1 MRKSPGVARYIHG
14 ETDAKE
20 TERLEKQARFLTRW
34 ILDGVEAG
42 PGALVLDLA
51 CGTGAMMRRL
61 AARLP
66 DALLFGA
73 DLSRAQLREAKK
85 RSPELS
91 LVQSN
96 AAALPFRPG
105 AFDVVHWS
113 WLLEHVPRERA
124 VDILREVRRVLRE
137 GGVAWM
143 TEVDNDSLAFWP
155 RIPLAEE
162 CFRSLWKAQEEGG
175 GGDPIVGRKLY
186 GMCRSAGFTEVQVLP
201 TTFHLHQ
208 GSAPGYFHGM
218 LREFAEILDSAREAL
233 PARLRGRTDEAIAQV
248 LGLEGDPGASF
259 TYTCFRARASR

>member
-1 MRKSPGVARYIHG
+1 MARYIHG

-20 TERLEKQARFLTRW
+20 TSRLEKQARFLTRW

-51 CGTGAMMRRL
+51 CGTGAMVRRL

-66 DALLFGA
+66 DAILFGA
-73 DLSRAQLREAKK
+73 DLSRPQLRAARL
-85 RSPELS
+85 RSPWLP

-96 AAALPFRPG
+96 ATALPFHSG

-124 VDILREVRRVLRE
+124 VDILREVRRVLAPE
-137 GGVAWM
+137 GVAWM

-162 CFRSLWKAQEEGG
+162 SFRALWKVQEEGG
-175 GGDPIVGRKLY
+175 GDPIIGRKLY
-186 GMCRSAGFTEVQVLP
+186 GLCRAAGFTDVQVFP
-201 TTFHLHQ
+201 TTFHLHH
-208 GSAPGYFHGM
+208 GSPPGYFHGM
-218 LREFAEILDSAREAL
+218 LEEFAEILDSARESL
-233 PARLRGRTDEAIAQV
+233 PDPLKPRADEAAAQV
-248 LGLEGDPGASF
+248 LGIEKDPGASF
-259 TYTCFRARASR
+259 TYTCFRVRASR

>member
-1 MRKSPGVARYIHG
+1 VARYIHG

-20 TERLEKQARFLTRW
+20 TNRLEKQARFLTRW

-66 DALLFGA
+66 DAVLLGT
-73 DLSRAQLREAKK
+73 DLSHAQLRDARL
-85 RSPELS
+85 RSPWLP

-96 AAALPFRPG
+96 AVALPFRGG

-124 VDILREVRRVLRE
+124 VDILREVRRVLAP

-162 CFRSLWKAQEEGG
+162 SFRALWKVQEDG
-175 GGDPIVGRKLY
+175 GGDPIIGRKLY
-186 GMCRSAGFTEVQVLP
+186 GLCRAAGFTDVQVFP
-201 TTFHLHQ
+201 TTFHLHH
-208 GSAPGYFHGM
+208 GSPPGYFHGM
-218 LREFAEILDSAREAL
+218 LEEFAEILDSARESL
-233 PARLRGRTDEAIAQV
+233 PDPLKQRADEAAAQV
-248 LGLEGDPGASF
+248 LGIEKDPGASF
-259 TYTCFRARASR
+259 TYTCFRVRASR

>member
-1 MRKSPGVARYIHG
+1 MASYIHG
-14 ETDAKE
+14 GTDPKE

-42 PGALVLDLA
+42 PGARVLDLA

-66 DALLFGA
+66 DAVLFGA
-73 DLSRAQLREAKK
+73 DLSREQLREAKK
-85 RSPELS
+85 RSPDLA

-96 AAALPFRPG
+96 AAALPFRSRTL
-105 AFDVVHWS
+105 DVVHWS

-124 VDILREVRRVLRE
+124 VDILREVRRVLAE
-137 GGVAWM
+137 NGVAWM

-155 RIPLAEE
+155 RIPVAEA
-162 CFRSLWKAQEEGG
+162 CFRALWKVQEEG

-186 GMCRSAGFTEVQVLP
+186 GMCRAAGFTDVQVFP

-208 GSAPGYFHGM
+208 GSPPGYFHGM
-218 LREFAEILDSAREAL
+218 LREFADILDSARESL
-233 PARLRGRTDEAIAQV
+233 PTGMRGKADAGIAEVMGLLGEA
-248 LGLEGDPGASF
+248 GASF
-259 TYTCFRARASR
+259 TYTCFRVRASR

>member
-1 MRKSPGVARYIHG
+1 MARYIHG

-20 TERLEKQARFLTRW
+20 TNRLEKQARFLTRW

-42 PGALVLDLA
+42 PGARVLDLA

-66 DALLFGA
+66 DAVLLGT
-73 DLSRAQLREAKK
+73 DLSHAQLRDARL
-85 RSPELS
+85 RSPWLP

-96 AAALPFRPG
+96 AVALPFRGG
-105 AFDVVHWS
+105 AFDVVLWS

-124 VDILREVRRVLRE
+124 VDILREVRRVLAP

-162 CFRSLWKAQEEGG
+162 SFRALWRVQEEGG
-175 GGDPIVGRKLY
+175 GDPIIGRKLY
-186 GMCRSAGFTEVQVLP
+186 GLCRAAGFTDVQVFP
-201 TTFHLHQ
+201 TTFHLHH
-208 GSAPGYFHGM
+208 GSPPGYFHGM
-218 LREFAEILDSAREAL
+218 LEEFAEILDSARESL
-233 PARLRGRTDEAIAQV
+233 PDPLKARVDEAAGQV
-248 LGLEGDPGASF
+248 LGIEKDPGASF
-259 TYTCFRARASR
+259 TYTCFRGRASR

>member
-1 MRKSPGVARYIHG
+1 VTRYIHG
-14 ETDAKE
+14 ETDPKE

-61 AARLP
+61 SARLP

-73 DLSRAQLREAKK
+73 DISFEQLREAKK
-85 RSPELS
+85 RSPELW

-96 AAALPFRPG
+96 AVALPFRSG

-113 WLLEHVPRERA
+113 WLIEHVPRERA
-124 VDILREVRRVLRE
+124 VDILREVRRVLGRN
-137 GGVAWM
+137 GVAWM

-155 RIPLAEE
+155 HIPLAEQ
-162 CFRSLWKAQEEGG
+162 CFRSLWKAQEDG

-186 GMCRSAGFTEVQVLP
+186 GMCRSAGFTDVQVLP
-201 TTFHLHQ
+201 TTLHLHQ
-208 GSAPGYFHGM
+208 GSPPGYFHGM
-218 LREFAEILDSAREAL
+218 LREFADILDSARESL
-233 PARLRGRTDEAIAQV
+233 PEGLKGRADEAIEEIV
-248 LGLEGDPGASF
+248 GLENDAGASF

>member
-1 MRKSPGVARYIHG
+1 MPSYIHG
-14 ETDAKE
+14 ETDPKE

-73 DLSRAQLREAKK
+73 DLSLEQLREARK
-85 RSPELS
+85 RTPELW

-96 AAALPFRPG
+96 AVALPFRSG

-113 WLLEHVPRERA
+113 WLLEHVARERA
-124 VDILREVRRVLRE
+124 VDILREVRRVLGT

-143 TEVDNDSLAFWP
+143 TEVDNDS
-155 RIPLAEE
+155 
-162 CFRSLWKAQEEGG
+162 
-175 GGDPIVGRKLY
+175 
-186 GMCRSAGFTEVQVLP
+186 
-201 TTFHLHQ
+201 
-208 GSAPGYFHGM
+208 
-218 LREFAEILDSAREAL
+218 
-233 PARLRGRTDEAIAQV
+233 
-248 LGLEGDPGASF
+248 
-259 TYTCFRARASR
+259 

>member
-1 MRKSPGVARYIHG
+1 MARYIHG
-14 ETDAKE
+14 ETDAAE

-42 PGALVLDLA
+42 PGARVLDLA
-51 CGTGAMMRRL
+51 CGTGAMVRRL

-66 DALLFGA
+66 DALLFGS
-73 DLSRAQLREAKK
+73 DLSRNQLRAARQ
-85 RSPELS
+85 RSPWLP

-96 AAALPFRPG
+96 AVALPFRPG

-113 WLLEHVPRERA
+113 WLLEHVPREQA
-124 VDILREVRRVLRE
+124 VNILREVRGVLTP

-162 CFRSLWKAQEEGG
+162 CFRALWKAQEEG

-186 GMCRSAGFTEVQVLP
+186 GFCRAAGFTDVQVFP
-201 TTFHLHQ
+201 TTFHLHH
-208 GSAPGYFHGM
+208 GSPPGYFHGM
-218 LREFAEILDSAREAL
+218 LEEFKEILESAKESL
-233 PARLRGRTDEAIAQV
+233 PKRLRGRADEAGAQV
-248 LGLEGDPGASF
+248 LELERDPGASF

>member
-1 MRKSPGVARYIHG
+1 VARYIHG
-14 ETDAKE
+14 GTDAKE
-20 TERLEKQARFLTRW
+20 TQRLEKQARFLTRW

-42 PGALVLDLA
+42 PGARVLDLA

-61 AARLP
+61 SARLP

-73 DLSRAQLREAKK
+73 DLSLAQLQDAKK
-85 RSPELS
+85 RSGELW
-91 LVQSN
+91 LVQSD
-96 AAALPFRPG
+96 ASALPFRAG

-124 VDILREVRRVLRE
+124 VDILREVRRVLGE
-137 GGVAWM
+137 GGVSWM

-155 RIPLAEE
+155 RIPLAEQ
-162 CFRSLWKAQEEGG
+162 CFRAIWKAQEEG

-186 GMCRSAGFTEVQVLP
+186 GMCRAAGFTDVQVLP
-201 TTFHLHQ
+201 TTFHLHY

-218 LREFAEILDSAREAL
+218 LEEFGEILDSARESL
-233 PARLRGRTDEAIAQV
+233 PPGLKSRTDQAIADL
-248 LGLEGDPGASF
+248 LGIEQDPGASF

>member
-1 MRKSPGVARYIHG
+1 VARYIHG

-20 TERLEKQARFLTRW
+20 TNRLEKQARFLTRW

-42 PGALVLDLA
+42 PGARVLDLA

-66 DALLFGA
+66 DAVLLGT
-73 DLSRAQLREAKK
+73 DLSHAQLRDARL
-85 RSPELS
+85 RSPWLP

-96 AAALPFRPG
+96 AVALPFRGG

-124 VDILREVRRVLRE
+124 VDILREVRRVLAP

-162 CFRSLWKAQEEGG
+162 SFRALWRVQEEGG
-175 GGDPIVGRKLY
+175 GDPIIGRKLY
-186 GMCRSAGFTEVQVLP
+186 GLCRAAGFTDVQVFP
-201 TTFHLHQ
+201 TTFHLHH
-208 GSAPGYFHGM
+208 GSPPGYFHGM
-218 LREFAEILDSAREAL
+218 LEEFAEILDSARESL
-233 PARLRGRTDEAIAQV
+233 PDPLKARVDEAAGQV
-248 LGLEGDPGASF
+248 LGIEKDPGASF
-259 TYTCFRARASR
+259 TYTCFRGRASR

>member
-1 MRKSPGVARYIHG
+1 VARYIHG
-14 ETDAKE
+14 ETDPKE

-73 DLSRAQLREAKK
+73 DISLAQVREARK
-85 RSPELS
+85 RSPELM

-96 AAALPFRPG
+96 AVALPFRS
-105 AFDVVHWS
+105 ASFDVVHWS

-137 GGVAWM
+137 AGVAWM
-143 TEVDNDSLAFWP
+143 TEVDNDSLSFWP
-155 RIPLAEE
+155 RIPLAED
-162 CFRSLWKAQEEGG
+162 CFRALWKAQEDG

-186 GMCRSAGFTEVQVLP
+186 GMCRAAGFTEVQVLP

-208 GSAPGYFHGM
+208 GSPPGYFHGM
-218 LREFAEILDSAREAL
+218 LKEFAEILDSAREAL
-233 PARLRGRTDEAIAQV
+233 PRSLRPRADEAMRQV
-248 LGLEGDPGASF
+248 LGLEEDPGASF

>member
-1 MRKSPGVARYIHG
+1 LRKSSGVAQYIHG
-14 ETDAKE
+14 GTDAAE

-42 PGALVLDLA
+42 PGARVLDLA

-73 DLSRAQLREAKK
+73 DLSLPQLREAKK
-85 RSPELS
+85 RTPGLW

-96 AAALPFRPG
+96 ATALPFRTR

-124 VDILREVRRVLRE
+124 VDILREVRRVLGE

-162 CFRSLWKAQEEGG
+162 CFRALWKAQEEG

-186 GMCRSAGFTEVQVLP
+186 GMCRAAGFTEVQVLP
-201 TTFHLHQ
+201 TTLHLHQ

-218 LREFAEILDSAREAL
+218 LEEFAGILDSARESLPKAL
-233 PARLRGRTDEAIAQV
+233 KSRADEAIRELA
-248 LGLEGDPGASF
+248 GLEKDRGASF

>member
-1 MRKSPGVARYIHG
+1 MARYIHG

-20 TERLEKQARFLTRW
+20 TNRLEKQARFLTRW

-66 DALLFGA
+66 DAVLLGT
-73 DLSRAQLREAKK
+73 DLSHAQLRDARL
-85 RSPELS
+85 RSPWLP

-96 AAALPFRPG
+96 AVALPFRGG

-124 VDILREVRRVLRE
+124 VDILREVRRVLAP

-162 CFRSLWKAQEEGG
+162 SFRALWKVQEDG
-175 GGDPIVGRKLY
+175 GGDPIIGRKLY
-186 GMCRSAGFTEVQVLP
+186 GLCRAAGFTDVQVFP
-201 TTFHLHQ
+201 TTFHLHH
-208 GSAPGYFHGM
+208 GSPPGYFHGM
-218 LREFAEILDSAREAL
+218 LEEFAEILDSARESL
-233 PARLRGRTDEAIAQV
+233 PDPLKQRADEAAAQV
-248 LGLEGDPGASF
+248 LGIEKDPGSSF
-259 TYTCFRARASR
+259 TYTCFRVRASR

>member
-1 MRKSPGVARYIHG
+1 MARYIHG
-14 ETDAKE
+14 GTDPKE

-73 DLSRAQLREAKK
+73 DLSGEQLLEAKK
-85 RSPELS
+85 RSPELM

-96 AAALPFRPG
+96 AAALPFRS
-105 AFDVVHWS
+105 AALDVVHWS

-124 VDILREVRRVLRE
+124 VDILREVRRVLGE
-137 GGVAWM
+137 EGVAWM

-162 CFRSLWKAQEEGG
+162 CFRALWKAQEDG

-186 GMCRSAGFTEVQVLP
+186 GMCRSAGFTDVQVFP

-208 GSAPGYFHGM
+208 GSPPGYFHGM
-218 LREFAEILDSAREAL
+218 LREFGDILDSAREAL
-233 PARLRGRTDEAIAQV
+233 PQRLRARTDEAMGQV
-248 LGLEGDPGASF
+248 LGLENDPGASF
-259 TYTCFRARASR
+259 TYTCFRIRASR

>member
-1 MRKSPGVARYIHG
+1 MARYIHG

-20 TERLEKQARFLTRW
+20 TNRLEKQARFLTRW

-66 DALLFGA
+66 DAVLLGT
-73 DLSRAQLREAKK
+73 DLSHAQLRDARL
-85 RSPELS
+85 RSPWLP

-96 AAALPFRPG
+96 AVALPFRGG

-124 VDILREVRRVLRE
+124 VDILREVRRVLAP

-162 CFRSLWKAQEEGG
+162 SFRALWKVQEEGG
-175 GGDPIVGRKLY
+175 GDPIIGRKLY
-186 GMCRSAGFTEVQVLP
+186 GLCRAAGFTDVQVFP
-201 TTFHLHQ
+201 TTFHLHH
-208 GSAPGYFHGM
+208 GSPPGYFHGM
-218 LREFAEILDSAREAL
+218 LEEFAEILDSARESL
-233 PARLRGRTDEAIAQV
+233 PDPLKARVDEAAAQV
-248 LGLEGDPGASF
+248 LGIEKDPGASF
-259 TYTCFRARASR
+259 TYTCFRVRASR

>member
-1 MRKSPGVARYIHG
+1 MAPYIHG
-14 ETDAKE
+14 ETDRKE
-20 TERLEKQARFLTRW
+20 TERLERQARFLTRW

-42 PGALVLDLA
+42 PGARVLDLA

-66 DALLFGA
+66 DALLFGT
-73 DLSRAQLREAKK
+73 DLSRDQLLEAKK
-85 RSPELS
+85 RSPDLW
-91 LVQSN
+91 LAQSN
-96 AAALPFRPG
+96 AVALPFRGG

-124 VDILREVRRVLRE
+124 VDILREVRRVLGE

-162 CFRSLWKAQEEGG
+162 CFRALWKAQEEG
-175 GGDPIVGRKLY
+175 GGDPIVGRKLH
-186 GMCRSAGFTEVQVLP
+186 GLCRAAGFTDVQLFP

-208 GSAPGYFHGM
+208 GSPPGYFHGM
-218 LREFAEILDSAREAL
+218 LEEFAQILDSARESLPQAL
-233 PARLRGRTDEAIAQV
+233 KSRTDQAMAEL
-248 LGLEGDPGASF
+248 LGIEKDPGASF
-259 TYTCFRARASR
+259 TYTCFRVRASR